1 MLLYKHDEPQ
11 YRRRYADRDHSR
23 VLARGG
29 QITQLPETRIPTWSE
44 ANDELVKLAWH
55 TYVPPKPETEED
67 DDQC

>member
-1 MLLYKHDEPQ
+1 MMN
-11 YRRRYADRDHSR
+11 HSTGDDMQTETIQEY
-23 VLARGG
+23 LARGG
-29 QITQLPETRIPTWSE
+29 LITQLPETRIPTWSE